1 MKMRINVNVNM
12 DEFNEFSKKKNLKVV
27 FHKSFDI
34 IINRKSKYL
43 RFRGGLLKC
52 KQPLSQKLIC
62 KQPLGSV
69 SNREFI

>member
-12 DEFNEFSKKKNLKVV
+12 DEFNEFSKKKNLKV
-27 FHKSFDI
+27 HKSFDI